1 MGSIKKTCA
10 GPGRNRSKTS
20 VCNKKIWECDVGA
33 RELMQTTIDVSPS
46 SPHLEMDKNL
56 KCNGDLHTSL
66 VRLQEEQENQTK
78 AR

>member
-1 MGSIKKTCA
+1 
-10 GPGRNRSKTS
+10 
-20 VCNKKIWECDVGA
+20 
-33 RELMQTTIDVSPS
+33 MQTTIDVSPS

-66 VRLQEEQENQTK
+66 VRLQDEKENQTR